1 MSDVLSGQDS
11 RSRRECVNEVGWLLG
26 PAVVGEAEG
35 RAGRPD
41 DHVGG
46 EGE

>member
-1 MSDVLSGQDS
+1 
-11 RSRRECVNEVGWLLG
+11 VNEVGWLLG

-41 DHVGG
+41 DHVGAKG
-46 EGE
+46 NSIRIGVAGVERYSIL